1 MSRSGPETVTRQ
13 NHAVPATAR
22 GEQSVAAAAVAR
34 PDLFADLARTRLS
47 SFAQW
52 RALTGRVVWTMATKG
67 EMIAAIVMPLVFTVG
82 FYLPLRYVMQFQGI
96 DYAQF
101 VMPIVVLQT
110 MAFTMMSNAQLAAV
124 EALTGFST
132 RLQTMPIGLL
142 VPLTSRIAAGLVRS
156 TVSLIAALIYGHV
169 IGFEFTAG
177 WGQTVGFCAFAIAVG
192 TVLAV
197 GADGLGSLT
206 KSPASLSQ
214 ALTLPTLI
222 FGMMSCGFVPETG
235 FPEWV
240 RPFVRNQPI
249 TQFAYALRDMAGD
262 GVTWEVL
269 RVGLLWLI
277 GAAALFTPFAVW
289 ASVRRS

>member
-1 MSRSGPETVTRQ
+1 MSAP
-13 NHAVPATAR
+13 AVSRA
-22 GEQSVAAAAVAR
+22 
-34 PDLFADLARTRLS
+34 DLFAELPPTRVS

-52 RALTGRVVWTMATKG
+52 RALTGRIVWTMATKG
-67 EMIAAIVMPLVFTVG
+67 ELIAAILTPLVFTVG

-110 MAFTMMSNAQLAAV
+110 MAFTMMSNAQLAAF

-142 VPLTSRIAAGLVRS
+142 VPLASRIAAGLVRS
-156 TVSLIAALIYGHV
+156 VVSLTAALIYGHL

-192 TVLAV
+192 TFLAI

-206 KSPASLSQ
+206 KSPESLSQ

-249 TQFAYALRDMAGD
+249 TQWAYTLRDMAGD

-269 RVGLLWLI
+269 RVGLLWLF
-277 GAAALFTPFAVW
+277 AAAAVFTPFAIW
-289 ASVRRS
+289 ASVRRA

>member
-1 MSRSGPETVTRQ
+1 MPEGHLVR
-13 NHAVPATAR
+13 APAL
-22 GEQSVAAAAVAR
+22 SR
-34 PDLFADLARTRLS
+34 PDLFGESSRTRVS

-67 EMIAAIVMPLVFTVG
+67 ELIAAIVMPLVFTVG

-156 TVSLIAALIYGHV
+156 TVSLIAALIYGHI
-169 IGFEFTAG
+169 IGFEFTGG

-262 GVTWEVL
+262 GVTWDVL
-269 RVGLLWLI
+269 RVGLFWLI
-277 GAAALFTPFAVW
+277 GAAAVFTPFAVW
-289 ASVRRS
+289 ASVRRA